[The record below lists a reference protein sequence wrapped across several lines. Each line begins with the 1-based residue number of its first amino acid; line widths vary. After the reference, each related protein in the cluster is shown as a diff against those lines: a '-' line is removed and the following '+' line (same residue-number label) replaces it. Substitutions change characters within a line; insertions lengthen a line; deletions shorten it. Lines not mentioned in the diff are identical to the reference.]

1 MRSDFEDNPVEE
13 FTCTHDARH
22 IRYVREIPLVASD
35 DVIGLRRLCAM
46 QKLGSP
52 RLLAPVQAFCSQ
64 SDGGAAAVWMKS
76 CTLMMT
82 TSVTGVRRPTI
93 IPAAGYDKV
102 GLEIVDVDIATPA
115 R

>member
-1 MRSDFEDNPVEE
+1 V
-13 FTCTHDARH
+13 T
-22 IRYVREIPLVASD
+22 
-35 DVIGLRRLCAM
+35 
-46 QKLGSP
+46 GS
-52 RLLAPVQAFCSQ
+52 C
-64 SDGGAAAVWMKS
+64 S

-82 TSVTGVRRPTI
+82 TAVTGVRRP